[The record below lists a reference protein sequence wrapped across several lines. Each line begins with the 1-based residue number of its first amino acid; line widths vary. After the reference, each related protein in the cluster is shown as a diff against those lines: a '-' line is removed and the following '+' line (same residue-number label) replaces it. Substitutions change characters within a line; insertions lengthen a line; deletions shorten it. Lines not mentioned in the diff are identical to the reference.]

1 MAAPK
6 IAIVAGRRN
15 SSLFRSSAPVRIPQ
29 SACSCVVGG
38 SGQESGMRP
47 GGRIAV
53 ARTGRALPIA
63 RSLSSN
69 TRSVLA
75 GRCACTYSHSVPVT
89 DVLASIPWYSSL
101 AVHSGCCAPKAA
113 LPVNPRAGQ
122 SIGSARRKAGA
133 RRDDRTDPHRGN
145 RYYVR
150 YRLYRIE
157 GSAFVYADDDGGRVT
172 TILGYPT
179 DQLGQVS

>member
-1 MAAPK
+1 
-6 IAIVAGRRN
+6 
-15 SSLFRSSAPVRIPQ
+15 
-29 SACSCVVGG
+29 
-38 SGQESGMRP
+38 MRP

-101 AVHSGCCAPKAA
+101 AVHSGCCAPIPDLA
-113 LPVNPRAGQ
+113 
-122 SIGSARRKAGA
+122 AGA
-133 RRDDRTDPHRGN
+133 SERGPPTN
-145 RYYVR
+145 GQGF
-150 YRLYRIE
+150 L
-157 GSAFVYADDDGGRVT
+157 AGR
-172 TILGYPT
+172 
-179 DQLGQVS
+179 